1 MTNTST
7 IPVTIDGVRLDTLA
21 YNIETLEGRMSFP
34 GSRGENAIVPGD
46 DGSIFIPNKSF
57 EDTTKT
63 LKMWVRGADV
73 NGTVPIMSTRMTE
86 FRSNMD
92 RLFRLF
98 AKKNA
103 LIDMR
108 QTWPAGDIQWLC
120 TVDEAFD
127 LSTANAHNPLAK
139 FAVVLKCPGVFG
151 QDVNTTDYASASG
164 LSPAVVLTLTG
175 YGASTAPIRDAIIVV
190 RGPATNPRITDVATG
205 AWVQYSGTIATGTDW
220 RVDCGIWD
228 TRTGSAIG
236 LSGGGGTVQVG
247 NTSYGAGGTRFIS
260 LQPTDASAPQI
271 RLDGSSFGGGTQVLI
286 RARRKFI
293 S

>member
-73 NGTVPIMSTRMTE
+73 NGLVPIMSTRMAE

-98 AKKNA
+98 AKKNS
-103 LIDMR
+103 LI
-108 QTWPAGDIQWLC
+108 
-120 TVDEAFD
+120 
-127 LSTANAHNPLAK
+127 
-139 FAVVLKCPGVFG
+139 
-151 QDVNTTDYASASG
+151 
-164 LSPAVVLTLTG
+164 
-175 YGASTAPIRDAIIVV
+175 
-190 RGPATNPRITDVATG
+190 
-205 AWVQYSGTIATGTDW
+205 
-220 RVDCGIWD
+220 
-228 TRTGSAIG
+228 
-236 LSGGGGTVQVG
+236 
-247 NTSYGAGGTRFIS
+247 
-260 LQPTDASAPQI
+260 
-271 RLDGSSFGGGTQVLI
+271 
-286 RARRKFI
+286 
-293 S
+293 

>member
-7 IPVTIDGVRLDTLA
+7 IPVTIDGVRLDTLG

-34 GSRGENAIVPGD
+34 GTRGANPIVPGD

-57 EDTTKT
+57 DDTIKT

-73 NGTVPIMSTRMTE
+73 NGAVAVSRMTE
-86 FRSNMD
+86 FRLNMD
-92 RLFRLF
+92 RLFRIF

-120 TVDEAFD
+120 SVEEAFD
-127 LSTANAHNPLAK
+127 LSTANAWNPLAK

-151 QDVNTTDYASASG
+151 QDPATSDYSSATG

-175 YGASTAPIRDAIIVV
+175 YAASTAPIRDAIIVV

-220 RVDCGIWD
+220 RIDCGTWD
-228 TRTGSAIG
+228 TRTGASIG
-236 LSGGGGTVQVG
+236 LAGAGGTVQVAA
-247 NTSYGAGGTRFIS
+247 TSYGAGGTRFIS
-260 LQPTDASAPQI
+260 LQPTDTSAPQI
-271 RLDGSSFGGGTQVLI
+271 RLDGSSFGGATQVLI
-286 RARRKFI
+286 RARRKFL